1 MSGFPP
7 GTFDFADRIAAQNVE
22 QALRD
27 ARARQLANQVSP
39 RRRAAMTLLSNA
51 LVSMGSRLSRWGERL
66 RQRYASETAVR
77 SQEHLDSLAIR

>member
-7 GTFDFADRIAAQNVE
+7 GTFEFSDKMASQNVE

-27 ARARQLANQVSP
+27 ARARRLANQVSAP
-39 RRRAAMTLLSNA
+39 RRRAMTLLSDA
-51 LVSMGSRLSRWGERL
+51 LVSTGSRLSRWGERL